1 MSTIK
6 VEAPLSQ
13 PALHGSCL
21 FQHVID
27 ELEEQVLGQLAQV
40 AGSEGTIRNRD
51 GTGERRGGR
60 LA

>member
-40 AGSEGTIRNRD
+40 AGSE
-51 GTGERRGGR
+51 
-60 LA
+60 